1 MDETPSR
8 TAHRDAR
15 TRASPPAARRGAG
28 PSPRAMADDEWSALD
43 EELEKALSGKKGKKG
58 KRDSV
63 LSSARATDLSGS
75 SFATGS
81 EPAKPSEAEQSL
93 DDPSA
98 VASTAYVPPAATAR
112 DPRDPAPNETLD
124 EWSALDEELEKL
136 ERGKKRRGVVK
147 KKNDGGGVGG
157 GVGVGVVA
165 AHRVS
170 STEPP
175 HTAAPPHTP
184 PPVPSSNENDA
195 NAQKHRDR
203 SFGVQSESGVPVP
216 ALSRPPP
223 PEPSFEKPASDPPSD
238 PDLEP
243 DDASKVYGRSVSAHI
258 VGTCDEMC
266 PERERVFRERERE
279 LDVFERVETAA
290 SSASS
295 ASSGGTS
302 VPGANRK
309 THPAPATS
317 ASLCVKR
324 YARIVDDPSPDTV
337 RTRSAL
343 ERTTRHLYSLL
354 GGRADAPPPEWE
366 KVEEKVGEEVGVR
379 DSSATRP
386 PSVLARRASFLWDRL
401 RGVRQDIALQN
412 WSDAWV
418 TARLEEMVRF
428 AIAAEYLLCED
439 AGAAGDAHLRREQL
453 AKTLATLTRC
463 YRDARDAPTE
473 ATDRS
478 DSSGLP
484 FPNEPEMLCYQLL
497 LRLAP
502 AFGSPCGASSLHF
515 SRVLRGA
522 PPGALQSEAIAF
534 ALKAKRA
541 HDSGNAATFLRLIEA
556 KECSYLR
563 ACCLHEHVNGARVH
577 ALRVASATWN
587 KTEADL
593 LTDVGIETLR
603 LDARFVLDDESLNSR
618 ARVTAAAAAM
628 ARACGLAVDEAA
640 GTAALRRSPFVAP
653 SSTSGVARDAF
664 RPRRE
669 RFVDAKA
676 PTAKGGFFRWRALI
690 EGKAGR

>member
-1 MDETPSR
+1 
-8 TAHRDAR
+8 
-15 TRASPPAARRGAG
+15 
-28 PSPRAMADDEWSALD
+28 MADDEWSALD

-75 SFATGS
+75 SATGS
-81 EPAKPSEAEQSL
+81 EPAKPSGTKSL

-112 DPRDPAPNETLD
+112 DPAPAPNETLD

-136 ERGKKRRGVVK
+136 ERGKKRRGV
-147 KKNDGGGVGG
+147 KNDGGGV

-170 STEPP
+170 STEP

-184 PPVPSSNENDA
+184 PVPSSNDA
-195 NAQKHRDR
+195 NARHRDR
-203 SFGVQSESGVPVP
+203 SFGVQSRGVPVP
-216 ALSRPPP
+216 ALPRPPP
-223 PEPSFEKPASDPPSD
+223 PEPSPAVPASDPPRF

-243 DDASKVYGRSVSAHI
+243 EDASSYGRSVSAHI

-290 SSASS
+290 SSRET
-295 ASSGGTS
+295 GGE

-309 THPAPATS
+309 NHPAPATS

-354 GGRADAPPPEWE
+354 GGRADAPSPEWE
-366 KVEEKVGEEVGVR
+366 KVGDAGEEVGVR
-379 DSSATRP
+379 DSSATGP
-386 PSVLARRASFLWDRL
+386 GAPSLLARRASCLWDRL

-428 AIAAEYLLCED
+428 AIATEYLLCED
-439 AGAAGDAHLRREQL
+439 AGAERDAHLRREQL

-463 YRDARDAPTE
+463 YRDARDAPTRH
-473 ATDRS
+473 RS
-478 DSSGLP
+478 DWGLP

-497 LRLAP
+497 LRLGAARRHNTS
-502 AFGSPCGASSLHF
+502 AFGETCGASSLHF

-522 PPGALQSEAIAF
+522 PPSALRGEAIAF

-541 HDSGNAATFLRLIEA
+541 HDSGNAATFLRLMA
-556 KECSYLR
+556 SKECSYLR

-587 KTEADL
+587 KTDADL
-593 LTDVGIETLR
+593 FRDVGTETLR
-603 LDARFVLDDESLNSR
+603 LDARFVLDESPDESRIRTTQNDDVTEIAGDEKKIAVVRRGFADSRGRDSR

-640 GTAALRRSPFVAP
+640 GTAALRRSPFVDPRDAP
-653 SSTSGVARDAF
+653 SSTSDGGVARDAF

-669 RFVDAKA
+669 RFIDAKA

>member
-1 MDETPSR
+1 
-8 TAHRDAR
+8 
-15 TRASPPAARRGAG
+15 
-28 PSPRAMADDEWSALD
+28 
-43 EELEKALSGKKGKKG
+43 
-58 KRDSV
+58 
-63 LSSARATDLSGS
+63 
-75 SFATGS
+75 
-81 EPAKPSEAEQSL
+81 
-93 DDPSA
+93 
-98 VASTAYVPPAATAR
+98 
-112 DPRDPAPNETLD
+112 
-124 EWSALDEELEKL
+124 
-136 ERGKKRRGVVK
+136 
-147 KKNDGGGVGG
+147 
-157 GVGVGVVA
+157 
-165 AHRVS
+165 
-170 STEPP
+170 
-175 HTAAPPHTP
+175 
-184 PPVPSSNENDA
+184 
-195 NAQKHRDR
+195 
-203 SFGVQSESGVPVP
+203 
-216 ALSRPPP
+216 
-223 PEPSFEKPASDPPSD
+223 
-238 PDLEP
+238 
-243 DDASKVYGRSVSAHI
+243 
-258 VGTCDEMC
+258 MC

-290 SSASS
+290 SSRET
-295 ASSGGTS
+295 GGE

-354 GGRADAPPPEWE
+354 GGRADAPSPEWE
-366 KVEEKVGEEVGVR
+366 KVGDAGEEVGVR
-379 DSSATRP
+379 DSSATGP
-386 PSVLARRASFLWDRL
+386 GAPSLLARRASFLWDRL

-428 AIAAEYLLCED
+428 AIATEYLLCED
-439 AGAAGDAHLRREQL
+439 AGAERDAHLRREQL

-463 YRDARDAPTE
+463 YRDARDAPTRH
-473 ATDRS
+473 RS
-478 DSSGLP
+478 DWGLP

-497 LRLAP
+497 LRLGAARRHNTS
-502 AFGSPCGASSLHF
+502 AFGETCGASSLHF

-522 PPGALQSEAIAF
+522 PPSALRGEAIAF

-541 HDSGNAATFLRLIEA
+541 HDSGNAATFLRLMA
-556 KECSYLR
+556 SKECSYLR

-587 KTEADL
+587 KTDADL
-593 LTDVGIETLR
+593 FRDVGTETLR
-603 LDARFVLDDESLNSR
+603 LDARFVLDESPDESRIRTTQNDDVTEIAGDEKKIAVVRRGFADSRGRDSR

-640 GTAALRRSPFVAP
+640 GTAALRRSPFVDPRDAP
-653 SSTSGVARDAF
+653 SSTSDGGVARDAF

-669 RFVDAKA
+669 RFIDAKA

>member
-1 MDETPSR
+1 
-8 TAHRDAR
+8 
-15 TRASPPAARRGAG
+15 
-28 PSPRAMADDEWSALD
+28 MADDEWSALD

-63 LSSARATDLSGS
+63 LSSARATDRSGS
-75 SFATGS
+75 SATGS
-81 EPAKPSEAEQSL
+81 EPAKLNGTKSL

-98 VASTAYVPPAATAR
+98 VASDASVPPAATAR
-112 DPRDPAPNETLD
+112 DPALAPNETLD

-136 ERGKKRRGVVK
+136 ERGKKRRGA
-147 KKNDGGGVGG
+147 KNDVRG
-157 GVGVGVVA
+157 GVVA

-170 STEPP
+170 STEPLV
-175 HTAAPPHTP
+175 AAPHTP
-184 PPVPSSNENDA
+184 PVCFSNA
-195 NAQKHRDR
+195 NANASVSRDR
-203 SFGVQSESGVPVP
+203 SFGVPARGVPVP

-223 PEPSFEKPASDPPSD
+223 PEPSPAGPASSPPRP

-243 DDASKVYGRSVSAHI
+243 EPLASSYGRSVSAHI

-290 SSASS
+290 SSE
-295 ASSGGTS
+295 
-302 VPGANRK
+302 PNDEPNDANRK

-366 KVEEKVGEEVGVR
+366 TRRAGEEVGA
-379 DSSATRP
+379 SSL
-386 PSVLARRASFLWDRL
+386 PSPLARRASFLWDRL

-428 AIAAEYLLCED
+428 AIATEYLLCED
-439 AGAAGDAHLRREQL
+439 AGATGDAHLRREQL

-463 YRDARDAPTE
+463 YRDARNAPTRRRE
-473 ATDRS
+473 DW
-478 DSSGLP
+478 GLP

-497 LRLAP
+497 LRLGA
-502 AFGSPCGASSLHF
+502 ARRHNTSSFGETCGASSLHF

-522 PPGALQSEAIAF
+522 PPSALRGEAVAF

-541 HDSGNAATFLRLIEA
+541 HDSGNAATFLRLMA
-556 KECSYLR
+556 SKECSYLR

-587 KTEADL
+587 KTDVDL
-593 LTDVGIETLR
+593 FRDVGTETLR
-603 LDARFVLDDESLNSR
+603 LDARFVLDPANDDETEIADEKKMAFVRRSADSRGRDSR

-640 GTAALRRSPFVAP
+640 GTAALRRSPFVDPRDAP
-653 SSTSGVARDAF
+653 SSTSAKTDSASDGGVARDAF
-664 RPRRE
+664 KPRRE

-690 EGKAGR
+690 EGKAGT

>member
-1 MDETPSR
+1 M
-8 TAHRDAR
+8 
-15 TRASPPAARRGAG
+15 
-28 PSPRAMADDEWSALD
+28 
-43 EELEKALSGKKGKKG
+43 
-58 KRDSV
+58 
-63 LSSARATDLSGS
+63 
-75 SFATGS
+75 
-81 EPAKPSEAEQSL
+81 
-93 DDPSA
+93 
-98 VASTAYVPPAATAR
+98 
-112 DPRDPAPNETLD
+112 
-124 EWSALDEELEKL
+124 
-136 ERGKKRRGVVK
+136 
-147 KKNDGGGVGG
+147 
-157 GVGVGVVA
+157 
-165 AHRVS
+165 
-170 STEPP
+170 
-175 HTAAPPHTP
+175 
-184 PPVPSSNENDA
+184 
-195 NAQKHRDR
+195 
-203 SFGVQSESGVPVP
+203 
-216 ALSRPPP
+216 
-223 PEPSFEKPASDPPSD
+223 
-238 PDLEP
+238 
-243 DDASKVYGRSVSAHI
+243 
-258 VGTCDEMC
+258 GTCDEMC

-279 LDVFERVETAA
+279 LDVFERVET
-290 SSASS
+290 
-295 ASSGGTS
+295 GGE

-428 AIAAEYLLCED
+428 AIATEYLLCED

-522 PPGALQSEAIAF
+522 PVGALQSEAIAF

-563 ACCLHEHVNGARVH
+563 ACCLHEHVNAARVH

-603 LDARFVLDDESLNSR
+603 LDARFVLDDESLHSR

-653 SSTSGVARDAF
+653 SSTSGVARVFSLAF